1 MAIIAQ
7 PVIDNLQLSVQ
18 RDVGNGEV
26 TVEYDINWPKFAQL
40 TDLAYQERVEL
51 VGVDTGG
58 NTTLFVFPMLVNG
71 ISPNGNETTHRTRDA
86 TIDWDDLNEDPA
98 GDDELAAVVTLTP
111 LLPVPVSAQS
121 PQVVVSSP

>member
-1 MAIIAQ
+1 MAIVSK

-18 RDVGNGEV
+18 RDVGNGEI
-26 TVEYDINWPKFAQL
+26 TVDYDINWPKFAQL

-51 VGVDTGG
+51 AGVDSSG

-71 ISPNGNETTHRTRDA
+71 ISPNGDDTTHRTRTA
-86 TIDWDDLNEDPA
+86 TIDFDDLNEDSA

-111 LLPVPVSAQS
+111 LLPAQVSAQS